1 MIQILKY
8 TIVGFFLSMMMVAA
22 QAQGT
27 QVAFGGLQHDTSQS
41 VEISADQLQIDQ
53 ATGTAKFSGNVLIG
67 QGELRLSAAEVLV
80 EYAAPEG
87 QATGQISRLLA
98 SGGVTLITGGN
109 EAVEAKNAEYSIDN
123 GSIILSGNVILTQ
136 GVNALS
142 SERMVVNLVTGQ
154 AILEGRVRTIFQTG
168 NN

>member
-1 MIQILKY
+1 MQFFKY
-8 TIVGFFLSMMMVAA
+8 TIVGFFLSVLTVSA

-27 QVAFGGLQHDTSQS
+27 EVAFGGLQHDTTQP
-41 VEISADQLQIDQ
+41 VEVSADQLKIDQ
-53 ATGTAKFSGNVLIG
+53 ATGTASFSGNVLIG

-87 QATGQISRLLA
+87 DATGQISRLLA

-109 EAVEAKNAEYSIDN
+109 EAAEAQKAEYSIDN
-123 GSIILSGNVILTQ
+123 GTIILSGNVILTQ

-142 SERMVVNLVTGQ
+142 SERMVVNLGTGQ
-154 AILEGRVRTIFQTG
+154 ATLEGRVRTIFQTG
-168 NN
+168 KN